1 MKFVKI
7 LLARSVPNFVYIIQ
21 DQYAYARSV
30 PIIVYITQNPQLFLI
45 ARTMPNFVYITHVTR
60 PSHPSGGEDIKC
72 PEVNLSP

>member
-7 LLARSVPNFVYIIQ
+7 LYARSVPNFIYIIQ
-21 DQYAYARSV
+21 EIILARSV

>member
-7 LLARSVPNFVYIIQ
+7 LLARTM
-21 DQYAYARSV
+21 
-30 PIIVYITQNPQLFLI
+30 PIIVYITQKPQLFLI

-72 PEVNLSP
+72 PEVNLST